1 MLREPGPIP
10 PLDTSGYPTTYDTPD
25 FTDLVNTTLAAVDQA
40 FGSMDALFDPTA
52 IFDDA
57 LSGDTI
63 MADLDTVD
71 QLNGSNAHLAN
82 LAPISNI
89 DGFKADGDA
98 ALTAAIQKIP
108 GEAFQDVPDATQY
121 GSVAPTAPT
130 AAFSSIT
137 ITNLTHPGHAAFL
150 AGDQFQIVVQMDTT
164 TGNVNDYFQV
174 HIYAEMTKDGVTQTN
189 LEFNDT
195 DHTGSTTDTAQW
207 TQSDVGNWQMTVHA
221 VPFGGANIVSSPVSW
236 SVATSTAPALG
247 PTVPAVTVQLK
258 NWTSGD
264 LGNSHSGDTWQL
276 FITGPPNQPVY
287 IWPTHNGTALN
298 EATLGTTDATGN
310 YTIADKWSDTD
321 IGQWVEI
328 YGVGRFLM
336 QGNISFTIK
345 PAGAL

>member
-10 PLDTSGYPTTYDTPD
+10 PLDTSWYPTTYDTPD
-25 FTDLVNTTLAAVDQA
+25 FTGLVNTALSQADQI
-40 FGSMDALFDPTA
+40 FGSMDALLDPSVT
-52 IFDDA
+52 FDDA
-57 LSGDTI
+57 LTGDTI
-63 MADLDTVD
+63 LADLDTVD
-71 QLNGSNAHLAN
+71 QINGDNAHLAN
-82 LAPISNI
+82 LAPIPNI
-89 DGFKADGDA
+89 DNFKADGDTALYA
-98 ALTAAIQKIP
+98 ASACIP
-108 GEAFQDVPDATQY
+108 GEAFQDVPQSTQW
-121 GSVAPTAPT
+121 GTAAPTTPT
-130 AAFSSIT
+130 ASIASIT
-137 ITNLTHPGHAAFL
+137 VTNLTRPGHAAFL
-150 AGDQFQIVVQMDTT
+150 VGEQFQIVVQMDMT

-236 SVATSTAPALG
+236 SVATSTTPAPG
-247 PTVPAVTVQLK
+247 PTVPAVTVQLV

-287 IWPTHNGTALN
+287 IWPTKDGTPLN
-298 EATLGTTDATGN
+298 EATLGTTDANGKFTV
-310 YTIADKWSDTD
+310 ADKWSDVD
-321 IGQWVEI
+321 IGQWVEN

-336 QGNISFTIK
+336 QGNIQFTIK
-345 PAGAL
+345 AAGAP